1 MLDGERKPV
10 AVATSKDLAPP
21 EWWLRPLQWAG
32 LVVWLAIPVFIY
44 FYLYRPWAAHVLW
57 SIFIAGLPL
66 FIILIGYHRWR
77 RICPLAF
84 FSRIPVMLRRPG
96 TRRAS
101 PWLEERYYYMMFGF
115 LVVGLWLRLTIVN
128 GVGEA
133 SAAFFILISIA
144 ALITGALFTGKTWCN
159 YICPVSLIEKINTE
173 PYGLRETPNSQ
184 CPKCT
189 ACKKSCPDINEENGY
204 WKEIDLRSKRFAY
217 YAFPGL
223 VFAFYLYF
231 YLQAGTWDYYFNG
244 GWVDQPR
251 LIYRAFRPDDHPMSF
266 GFFFWPELPR
276 FVAAMA
282 TLVIGSAFSYA
293 LFSWFE
299 PRVARS
305 IRRQQPEADDM
316 QVRHVMFTIAA
327 FVSFLNFYAFAG
339 QPLLRMV
346 PWLGTLGG
354 IFAAVVGTLF
364 LARRYDRTQKA
375 FAEQTVALSII
386 KRWEWPD
393 MRPPKDLHEAL
404 LVHQARSS
412 ERKTG
417 YAQVLEAYKEAVRE
431 TLADGFV
438 TREDIQRLESLR
450 NQLQIKKADHEKI
463 MASLAEEERAL
474 LADPSQR
481 PSAEKLLQL
490 TTYRRALEQHLKLVL
505 AADARADDQLMRQLQ
520 KEFNVTEE
528 EHVAELDAILG
539 GAQGI
544 AARVAEGLRRDAH
557 ARGML
562 RALAVEPSLSHVF
575 LADLLRRK
583 RMQAIERMLRV
594 LHVDPESE
602 GGRAIYDGLCA
613 DDDAAREKA
622 FAALDARATPSVAER
637 MAAIRQEVAGAGA
650 DQLSLIDGLREYAAS
665 PDPYVRAAAVYALA
679 ERGAL
684 DLTLLR
690 RLAEDEHELVRET
703 LEGLTARLA
712 TKPGAAPARLTRLE
726 KMIALRS
733 VPFFATIEPEGLA
746 ELARSST
753 EETYAAGQIV
763 VREGEQGEDA
773 FIIMSGSINVVL
785 KAGTPEEIFLSERT
799 TGDILGEMAVL
810 DPGPRS
816 ATLRAGGN
824 GARVLRLSGAAL
836 REALRADPTTA
847 SGIIRTLVRRLRAR
861 LGQIEEEREAG

>member
-1 MLDGERKPV
+1 M
-10 AVATSKDLAPP
+10 AVAAPKDLAPS

-32 LVVWLAIPVFIY
+32 LAVWLAIPVFMY
-44 FYLYRPWAAHVLW
+44 FYIYRPWAAHVLW

-77 RICPLAF
+77 LICPLAF
-84 FSRIPVMLRRPG
+84 FSQIPVRLRRPG
-96 TRRAS
+96 GRRAS
-101 PWLEERYYYMMFGF
+101 PWLEERYYYIMFGF
-115 LVVGLWLRLTIVN
+115 LLIGLWLRLTVIN

-133 SAAFFILISIA
+133 SAAFFVLLSLA
-144 ALITGALFTGKTWCN
+144 ALVTGALFTGKTWCN

-173 PYGLRETPNSQ
+173 PFGLRESPNSQ
-184 CPKCT
+184 CAKCT

-204 WKEIDLRSKRFAY
+204 WKEISLRSKRFAY

-223 VFAFYLYF
+223 VFTFYLYF

-244 GWVDQPR
+244 GWVDQPH
-251 LIYRAFRPDDHPMSF
+251 LIYRAFRADDHPMSF

-276 FVAAMA
+276 SVAAMV
-282 TLVIGSAFSYA
+282 TLLIGSVLSYA

-299 PRVARS
+299 PRMARS
-305 IRRQQPEADDM
+305 IRRQQPEADDT
-316 QVRHVMFTIAA
+316 QVRHLMFTIAA

-346 PWLGTLGG
+346 PWLGALGG

-364 LARRYDRTQKA
+364 LARRYARTQKA

-417 YAQVLEAYKEAVRE
+417 YAQVMEAYKDAVRE

-463 MASLAEEERAL
+463 MSSLAEEERAL

-490 TTYRRALEQHLKLVL
+490 TTYRRALEQHMRLVL
-505 AADARADDQLMRQLQ
+505 AADARADDQLVRQLQ
-520 KEFNVTEE
+520 NEFNVTEE
-528 EHVAELDAILG
+528 EHAAALDGILG

-544 AARVAEGLRRDAH
+544 AARVAEGIQRDAH
-557 ARGML
+557 AHDML
-562 RALAVEPSLSHVF
+562 RALAVEPSPSHTF
-575 LADLLRRK
+575 LADLLRR
-583 RMQAIERMLRV
+583 RRAHAVERIMRV
-594 LHVDPESE
+594 LHVDPDS
-602 GGRAIYDGLCA
+602 GDGRAIYESLCA
-613 DDDAAREKA
+613 DDDADREKA
-622 FAALDARATPSVAER
+622 LAALHARATPAVAER
-637 MAAIRQEVAGAGA
+637 MAAIRHEIASAGAGT
-650 DQLSLIDGLREYAAS
+650 LSLVDGLREYTAA
-665 PDPYVRAAAVYALA
+665 PDPYVRAAAAYALA

-684 DLTLLR
+684 GLDLLR
-690 RLAEDEHELVRET
+690 RLAEDDHELVRET

-712 TKPGAAPARLTRLE
+712 TKPEGAALRLTRLE

-733 VPFFATIEPEGLA
+733 VPIFASIEPESLA
-746 ELARSST
+746 ELARFST
-753 EETYAAGQIV
+753 EETYAPGQIV

-773 FIIMSGSINVVL
+773 FIIMSGKINVVL
-785 KAGTPEEIFLSERT
+785 KAGTPEEIFLSERS
-799 TGDILGEMAVL
+799 TGDILGEMAVF

-816 ATLRAGGN
+816 ATMRV
-824 GARVLRLSGAAL
+824 GANSVRVLRLSGAAL
-836 REALRADPTTA
+836 REVLRADPGTA

-861 LGQIEEEREAG
+861 LGQIEAEQEAG